1 MRFSFVRSGLVRA
14 GRLVG
19 AQTGTAF
26 LFGSIAAWFVVGWC
40 HQLTAVLGLSLTTVT
55 AVALSLALGVELA
68 WRRPRSPIPG
78 AELPVGAFALLC
90 LVPAAWSVGFVWLMQ
105 TANEIVGRFSVETL
119 AAPGPRLLLSFAI
132 AFVALTVPI
141 YALTRLPIHLV
152 SLWPCRRDGS
162 NPGERLP
169 TVYVPFLIG
178 VAVGILSNVLLLAP
192 LFGLQTVSFA
202 AMACTAGLFAL
213 AWKNAPVLTEV
224 KQTSATAA
232 QPRHRRSIASH
243 ADSLWAASVV
253 LCLGGLTAIAM
264 RMTQQLMLAVGFLAW
279 VQWAAVLFAA
289 AMGMLWS
296 SRRLQAQAP
305 TQKPG
310 FSDVTA
316 LRCGAALL
324 AAGWCGAIPILFSW
338 HVEAM
343 LLTNS
348 YVSAVWLQMALRC
361 LVVLTM
367 VAPFGF
373 AWGMLAAAS
382 HKGET
387 ADESPLPFPQLSLFS
402 FVAGLLAVRW
412 LLLPRWPLEN
422 VLPVVSLTLA
432 GLTLL
437 RWLSTREIP
446 RGRLAKLSV
455 ASLVCLVTLS
465 PFVRQQYNPA
475 KAARL
480 LFSTQVFLAKR
491 SGMQARLLPF
501 IDEGRLVA
509 RHEGE
514 QGTYTVWSM
523 RGIQLQLRES
533 GIPKAIVSNDTRIC
547 PQFSADVMQ
556 AALPLVLHENPRRA
570 LLLGL
575 QGGVTLDTCF
585 QFPLQQLTCAES
597 DPALIRLVKEELFTP
612 ETRNL
617 FDDERV
623 RMLPLDPALA
633 IAADDEP
640 YDVIISCP
648 DQAALAQSTPYFTLE
663 FYRNVADR
671 LADDGIFCQRFQYV
685 DFGPKPLRVI
695 TATLQKA
702 FRTVTAVETASGEL
716 ALLATNSPKGLMR
729 EGLTS
734 RLQASHVRNVLGQLG
749 WDWVVPL
756 NLSAY
761 HPKTLLKFAAETNAG
776 FNTAANGRLAHQL
789 PLEVMRWGMKWEEI
803 ANVLARHTGSL
814 LKFNAGADASDAL
827 LRLEEM
833 TGRKTLIVRYPD
845 EKWAYR
851 KQLRE
856 RMKTK
861 SRSIIVPVKGG
872 DPKRTMHPDDKRR
885 KDYFAA
891 LGAAVK
897 EPNAE
902 NIGRIAEFSQPYD
915 PLVSYFLHDEIV
927 RLYDRIDNPDPQ
939 AELQHRLYLVYYSDP
954 RDRSVRNIV
963 SALNLLVDHPLA
975 APGPIARRDHLDA
988 LLQMLKSRWH
998 GRSEGLSIS
1007 KNVALNDVAESV
1019 SATAAAFATLE
1030 KIYADSDLDADEW
1043 KARRRVLERSLLR
1056 PLRTYRTQLL
1066 AQQPKRKPTAGNK
1079 TNAN

>member
-1 MRFSFVRSGLVRA
+1 
-14 GRLVG
+14 
-19 AQTGTAF
+19 
-26 LFGSIAAWFVVGWC
+26 
-40 HQLTAVLGLSLTTVT
+40 
-55 AVALSLALGVELA
+55 
-68 WRRPRSPIPG
+68 
-78 AELPVGAFALLC
+78 
-90 LVPAAWSVGFVWLMQ
+90 
-105 TANEIVGRFSVETL
+105 
-119 AAPGPRLLLSFAI
+119 
-132 AFVALTVPI
+132 
-141 YALTRLPIHLV
+141 
-152 SLWPCRRDGS
+152 
-162 NPGERLP
+162 
-169 TVYVPFLIG
+169 
-178 VAVGILSNVLLLAP
+178 
-192 LFGLQTVSFA
+192 
-202 AMACTAGLFAL
+202 
-213 AWKNAPVLTEV
+213 
-224 KQTSATAA
+224 
-232 QPRHRRSIASH
+232 
-243 ADSLWAASVV
+243 
-253 LCLGGLTAIAM
+253 
-264 RMTQQLMLAVGFLAW
+264 MTQQLMLAVGFLAW
-279 VQWAAVLFAA
+279 AQWAAVLFAA

-296 SRRLQAQAP
+296 ARRLRAESSV
-305 TQKPG
+305 QKPG
-310 FSDVTA
+310 FSNVTA

-343 LLTNS
+343 LLMNS
-348 YVSAVWLQMALRC
+348 YVSPVWLQMALRC

-382 HKGET
+382 HQREAT
-387 ADESPLPFPQLSLFS
+387 DESALHFPQLSLFS
-402 FVAGLLAVRW
+402 FVVGMLAVRW
-412 LLLPRWPLEN
+412 LLLPRWSLEN
-422 VLPVVSLTLA
+422 VLPVVSAVLA
-432 GLTLL
+432 GAALL
-437 RWLSTREIP
+437 RWLTTREIP
-446 RGRLAKLSV
+446 RRRLAQAVV
-455 ASLVCLVTLS
+455 ASLIVLVTLS

-491 SGMQARLLPF
+491 SGMQGRLLQF

-514 QGTYTVWSM
+514 HGTYTVWSM

-556 AALPLVLHENPRRA
+556 AVLPLVLHESPRRV

-585 QFPLQQLTCAES
+585 HFPLQQLTCAES
-597 DPALIRLVKEELFTP
+597 DPALIRLVKENLFTP
-612 ETRNL
+612 ETRGL
-617 FDDERV
+617 FDDDRV

-633 IAADDEP
+633 VAANDEP
-640 YDVIISCP
+640 YDVIISSP
-648 DQAALAQSTPYFTLE
+648 DQPALAQSTPYFTLE
-663 FYRNVADR
+663 FYHNVAHR
-671 LADDGIFCQRFQYV
+671 LAEDGIFCQRFQYV
-685 DFGPKPLRVI
+685 DFGPEPLRVI

-716 ALLATNSPKGLMR
+716 ALLATNSEKGLMR
-729 EGLTS
+729 EGLTA
-734 RLQASHVRNVLGQLG
+734 RLQAGHVRNVLGQLG

-761 HPKTLLKFAAETNAG
+761 HPKTLLKFAVETDAG
-776 FNTAANGRLAHQL
+776 FNTAANGQLAHQL
-789 PLEVMRWGMKWEEI
+789 PLEVMRWGAKREEI

-814 LKFNAGADASDAL
+814 LRFSAGADASADASDAL
-827 LRLEEM
+827 LRLEET
-833 TGRKTLIVRYPD
+833 TGRRNLIVRYPD
-845 EKWAYR
+845 QKWAYR
-851 KQLRE
+851 KTLRE

-872 DPKRTMHPDDKRR
+872 DPKRTLHPDDKRR

-891 LGAAVK
+891 LGTAVK
-897 EPNAE
+897 NPNAE
-902 NIGRIAEFSQPYD
+902 NIDRIAEFSQPYD

-927 RLYDRIDNPDPQ
+927 RLYDRTGHPDPQ

-963 SALNLLVDHPLA
+963 SALNLLVDHPQA
-975 APGPIARRDHLDA
+975 TPDAMARRDHLDA

-998 GRSEGLSIS
+998 GRGVQLAIS

-1019 SATAAAFATLE
+1019 SATAAAFAALE
-1030 KIYADSDLDADEW
+1030 TIYTDSDLDADEW

-1079 TNAN
+1079 SNAN